1 MNKLLSIIIL
11 SLSVVI
17 IFSAKSD
24 PDLCQEKDG
33 TSKAACNQVT
43 KALVTNETHHCC
55 WMEIQDKTEGYCQYL
70 VPSNYSKVWSEYEQ
84 LYNTKVNSIDCSANF
99 LYLSYLALIFV
110 LFI

>member
-43 KALVTNETHHCC
+43 KALVTNET
-55 WMEIQDKTEGYCQYL
+55 QDKTEGYCQYL

-84 LYNTKVNSIDCSANF
+84 LYNTKVKSIDCSANF